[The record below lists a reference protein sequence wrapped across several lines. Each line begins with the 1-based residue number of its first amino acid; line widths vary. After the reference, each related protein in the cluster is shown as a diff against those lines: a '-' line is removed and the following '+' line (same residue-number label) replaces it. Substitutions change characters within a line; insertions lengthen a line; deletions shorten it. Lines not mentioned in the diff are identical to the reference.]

1 LAVRPDQTAAK
12 PPELSP
18 GERTRLA
25 GILSRLAS
33 PFDSERATAALL
45 ASAFV
50 AKHNL
55 TWSHLAT
62 LPQPLPNTAAVVPG
76 PHPSLQHDGA
86 AHLRCYRQVHP
97 ASQGQ
102 ALDLLT

>member
-1 LAVRPDQTAAK
+1 LATRSDRTPAQ

-50 AKHNL
+50 TKHNL
-55 TWSHLAT
+55 TWSHLAS
-62 LPQPLPNTAAVVPG
+62 LPQPLSDTAGVTPG
-76 PHPSLQHDGA
+76 PQSSLQYGGTA
-86 AHLRCYRQVHP
+86 QLRRYRQRP
-97 ASQGQ
+97 PTPQGQ